1 MNDDTRTDD
10 ALVLAAKRGEGVA
23 FGVLYDRYF
32 DKIYRFVYYKT
43 FVKETAEDIVSDVF
57 HKAYER
63 LASFD
68 PKKGN
73 FSQWIYRIARNAV
86 IDHYRT
92 QKKTVDIEDVFD
104 IGEEDRTVAEHDV
117 LLTMAHVRTYLEK
130 LTPRQREIITLRVWE
145 EKSYKEI
152 AEIVEGTEDSVKMA
166 FSRAMKDLRE
176 KCGPLAPILL
186 LTALASLPL
195 PSEVLS

>member
-1 MNDDTRTDD
+1 MTEETRDDGTLVR
-10 ALVLAAKRGEGVA
+10 ALKGGETAA
-23 FGVLYDRYF
+23 FGELYDRYF
-32 DKIYRFVYYKT
+32 EKIYRFIYYKT
-43 FVKETAEDIVSDVF
+43 FVKETAEDITSDVF
-57 HKAYER
+57 HKAFER
-63 LASFD
+63 IASFN
-68 PKKGN
+68 PEKGN

-92 QKKTVDIEDVFD
+92 QKKNVPIDDVFD

-130 LTPRQREIITLRVWE
+130 LSPKQREIITLRIWE
-145 EKSYKEI
+145 EKSYREI

-176 KCGPLAPILL
+176 KCGPLGPILL
-186 LTALASLPL
+186 FTILADTTLHSSL
-195 PSEVLS
+195 LS